1 MEAQNRR
8 LPYWFDRVSSAQ
20 IALPRFQRME
30 AWSPNRIAG
39 LLTTVLRGL
48 PAGAALILQVGDT
61 MPFVSR
67 NISGAPVTGEST
79 NELLLDGQQRLTAL
93 WKALTDGYP
102 DRTYFASFLESD
114 EEDAAGPSVEVI
126 NVKFRT
132 GSAGQI
138 LPQWITNPAECW
150 SRGYIPMRL
159 LRPGDLG
166 AEVNDW
172 VEQVVGDDLQEFKKM
187 QSKILGLRS
196 CVNEFNLPYL
206 ALPPDTPKD
215 VALDVFIKM
224 NTSAV
229 VLSAYDIIV
238 AQAEAATGE
247 SIHDRIQALE
257 RDVPEAKAYREI
269 SDLILDTAALAQD
282 RNPNNAGYL
291 ALDLEQMVREWD
303 SLVSGIKGMAQF
315 LAEERVFD
323 RSRLPTV
330 AVLPVLASLWP
341 LLPTAPDSLGEARRV
356 LRKYLWRS
364 SFTDR
369 YESAAASKAL
379 NDRRAL
385 LAYLQDRA
393 PESAVPVFDETN
405 YPMPM
410 PTQLASAKWPKN
422 VGIVARGVLAMT
434 LRCGARDI
442 ADGVPISRE
451 HLAER
456 EYHHLYPASLLR
468 AAGLSEADAFLA
480 LNCALI
486 TWRTNRTISNKRPVE
501 YLRERVEGTVLGDD
515 EIAARLR
522 THLVP
527 YAELAAAEAGDDI
540 VGPYERFIETRSHIV
555 HRALRRVWDGAE
567 IDDLGPLFEAG
578 DDDLASSV
586 APEGI
591 AHPAA
596 QSVAA
601 RPAMPTPL
609 SPPTADAPPAMTPPV
624 ALSAATA
631 APIDEEF
638 TLRLDRATSK
648 WEASGARELGYPI
661 PDSPY
666 PIEGRIAEGLYLGP
680 DGVGGWVLV
689 RSGDVVGVFETLIAA
704 REVYRTL

>member
-1 MEAQNRR
+1 
-8 LPYWFDRVSSAQ
+8 
-20 IALPRFQRME
+20 ME
-30 AWSPNRIAG
+30 AWSPVRVSG

-61 MPFVSR
+61 LPFVSR
-67 NISGAPVTGEST
+67 NISGAPVKGEST
-79 NELLLDGQQRLTAL
+79 NELLLDGQQRVTAL

-102 DRTYFASFLESD
+102 DRIYFASFRESD
-114 EEDAAGPSVEVI
+114 EDNSVDPSVEVI
-126 NVKFRT
+126 NVKFRIGT
-132 GSAGQI
+132 GGQI

-166 AEVNDW
+166 AEVNAW
-172 VEQVVGDDLQEFKKM
+172 VEQVVGDNLPAFMEM

-196 CVNEFNLPYL
+196 CVSEFNLPYL

-247 SIHDRIQALE
+247 SIHDRIHAMDRE
-257 RDVPEAKAYREI
+257 VPEAKAYREI

-282 RNPNNAGYL
+282 RSPNNTGYL

-303 SLVSGIKGMAQF
+303 LLVSGIKGMAQF
-315 LAEERVFD
+315 LGEEGMLD

-341 LLPTAPDSLGEARRV
+341 LLPTAPDALGEARRV

-385 LAYLQDRA
+385 LAYLQRRG

-410 PTQLASAKWPKN
+410 ESQLASAKWPKN
-422 VGIVARGVLAMT
+422 VGIVPRGVLALT

-442 ADGVPISRE
+442 ADGVPVNRE
-451 HLAER
+451 HLVER

-468 AAGLSEADAFLA
+468 AAGLSDADAFLA

-501 YLRERVEGTVLGDD
+501 YLRERVEGTALGDD

-527 YAELAAAEAGDDI
+527 YAELSGAEEGDNI
-540 VGPYERFIETRSHIV
+540 IAPYERFIQARSEVV
-555 HRALRRVWDGAE
+555 HRALRRLWSGAE
-567 IDDLGPLFEAG
+567 VDDLGPLFEAAS
-578 DDDLASSV
+578 DD
-586 APEGI
+586 
-591 AHPAA
+591 
-596 QSVAA
+596 
-601 RPAMPTPL
+601 AML
-609 SPPTADAPPAMTPPV
+609 
-624 ALSAATA
+624 
-631 APIDEEF
+631 
-638 TLRLDRATSK
+638 
-648 WEASGARELGYPI
+648 EASGAQASAAMPASTGTDGGQPSARSALSPQHGLGAQPPRESASAASRNTHRKGEAAQLHATDGGATMAIKYVESNEVPEI
-661 PDSPY
+661 RRDSLMDD
-666 PIEGRIAEGLYLGP
+666 IKEFMETGVAGRSS
-680 DGVGGWVLV
+680 
-689 RSGDVVGVFETLIAA
+689 RS
-704 REVYRTL
+704 